1 MSSSY
6 WLPSGSFTKWLSKI
20 SGSEQLFQI
29 FDEPSSMRSFRVSIT
44 KSPWNVFSIPKLL
57 VIIKHR
63 QKRNSQPKKKT
74 RETSKALNHAINQ
87 KKKAAAQE
95 LNIQMI
101 HSDMVRFDF
110 LILIPPVPQT
120 RRLSSQPFVQVNKNM
135 NIRLHPSL
143 DCAEHVAFLLMMT
156 VPIQIVYRR
165 RMFIDFSISLL
176 IIISLVRQWNGEPL
190 WVAFCSFKSSRRNI
204 FVKENFIFSVSINF
218 KCSSSFFWD
227 GKHKV
232 FCCRIWLG
240 GNRALWEWM
249 ERNQQSKK
257 DVQFDSH

>member
-1 MSSSY
+1 M
-6 WLPSGSFTKWLSKI
+6 
-20 SGSEQLFQI
+20 
-29 FDEPSSMRSFRVSIT
+29 D
-44 KSPWNVFSIPKLL
+44 
-57 VIIKHR
+57 VIITEIANELILLIAKWFIHQMTLDNFGVGTTFSDFGR
-63 QKRNSQPKKKT
+63 ANFNEVLQGFNHQITMKCIQHSEAPCYHQAPTETKFTTEKKT

-176 IIISLVRQWNGEPL
+176 IIISPVRQWNGEPL
-190 WVAFCSFKSSRRNI
+190 VGGILQFQIKSTKHFCEGKFYI
-204 FVKENFIFSVSINF
+204 F
-218 KCSSSFFWD
+218 C
-227 GKHKV
+227 
-232 FCCRIWLG
+232 
-240 GNRALWEWM
+240 
-249 ERNQQSKK
+249 
-257 DVQFDSH
+257 FD